1 MPKFNSDNNPTKK
14 NPFGSLFGKP
24 SGNEAK
30 AEDKKP
36 AAATSSK
43 PSGKPAGTGGIPTS
57 VNAAIKEA
65 KEAAANAAKTAEA
78 APKPVA
84 PKPAAPQTTEAP
96 KAAKKPVDAIVQ
108 EVIHGDWGNGADR
121 KAKLEAAGYD
131 YNAVQARVNQLL
143 K

>member
-1 MPKFNSDNNPTKK
+1 MPKFNSNENPAKK

-36 AAATSSK
+36 AATASSK
-43 PSGKPAGTGGIPTS
+43 PAGKPAGTGGIPTS

-78 APKPVA
+78 VKPAAPKPS
-84 PKPAAPQTTEAP
+84 APQTTEAP